1 MDKTPRRDGLL
12 LALCIGVWVIGYL
25 DYVTGPSISMTL
37 FYLVPVT
44 VAGWTLGQRRAIA
57 VALLAG
63 AVSLL
68 DVAYGTTSTAAF
80 VWNAVSRTCLL
91 AIAAFAIERI
101 RRDRERLV
109 MQDAYRARSLQL
121 LDLGLADPAAKL
133 QDLAEKW
140 DVSVDDLKAQ
150 VRRRADEMMFL
161 ARDFSSVVR
170 LENSSLPLRTAVFD
184 FVELADELRIE
195 QGPERQI
202 LMTAPSSPLRV
213 TGDRARSRQVL
224 SALIAERAPGEELTF
239 LVDRRQRN
247 AELVISSG
255 TYQPA
260 STGAPDGGDSLGL
273 SVELAR
279 LVFKEQ
285 DGSVELSRNP
295 LTRSLRI
302 TARLPLAI

>member
-1 MDKTPRRDGLL
+1 M
-12 LALCIGVWVIGYL
+12 
-25 DYVTGPSISMTL
+25 
-37 FYLVPVT
+37 
-44 VAGWTLGQRRAIA
+44 
-57 VALLAG
+57 
-63 AVSLL
+63 VSLI
-68 DVAYGTTSTAAF
+68 DVAYSTTSTVSF
-80 VWNAVSRTCLL
+80 VWNGVSRTALL
-91 AIAAFAIERI
+91 AIAAFTVERI

-133 QDLAEKW
+133 QELAEHW
-140 DVSVDDLKAQ
+140 TGGVEDLKAQ

-161 ARDFSSVVR
+161 ARDFSAVAR
-170 LENSSLPLRTAVFD
+170 LENSTLPLKPAVFD
-184 FVELADELRIE
+184 FVELADELRTE
-195 QGPERQI
+195 QGPGRQI
-202 LMTAPSSPLRV
+202 LMTAPAAPLRV

-239 LVDRRQRN
+239 LVDRRQHN

-260 STGAPDGGDSLGL
+260 SAGVSAGDDNLGL

-285 DGSVELSRNP
+285 AGSVELSRNP

>member
-1 MDKTPRRDGLL
+1 M
-12 LALCIGVWVIGYL
+12 IGYL

-37 FYLVPVT
+37 FYLAPVA
-44 VAGWTLGQRRAIA
+44 VAGWTLGQRRAMA

-63 AVSLL
+63 GVSLV
-68 DVAYGTTSTAAF
+68 DVATGTTSAAAF
-80 VWNAVSRTCLL
+80 IWNVVSRTCLL
-91 AIAAFAIERI
+91 AIAAFAVERI

-133 QDLAEKW
+133 QDLAEHW
-140 DVSVDDLKAQ
+140 TGSVEELKAQ
-150 VRRRADEMMFL
+150 VRRRADEMTFL
-161 ARDFSSVVR
+161 ARDFSAVAR
-170 LENSSLPLRTAVFD
+170 LENSALPLRPDIFD
-184 FVELADELRIE
+184 FVELADELRAE
-195 QGPERQI
+195 QGPGRQI
-202 LMTAPSSPLRV
+202 LMTAPSAPLRV

-260 STGAPDGGDSLGL
+260 SAGTSDGGDNLGL

-295 LTRSLRI
+295 MTRSLRI
-302 TARLPLAI
+302 TARLPLVS